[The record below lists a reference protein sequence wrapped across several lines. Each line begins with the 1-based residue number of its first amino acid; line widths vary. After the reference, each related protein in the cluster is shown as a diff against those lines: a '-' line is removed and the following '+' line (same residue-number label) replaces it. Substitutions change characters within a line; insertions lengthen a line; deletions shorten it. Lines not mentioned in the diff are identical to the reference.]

1 MSTELKLDLKGFT
14 AKQYAALILRD
25 DLGYSYGRAGR
36 QLGLTGYAFR
46 ELYKRAVFKAENKI
60 IYANSNFVLL

>member
-14 AKQYAALILRD
+14 ARQYAALILRE

-36 QLGLTGYAFR
+36 QLGLHRYAFR
-46 ELYKRAVFKAENKI
+46 ELYKRAVLKEEKKI
-60 IYANSNFVLL
+60 IYANSDFLLL

>member
-14 AKQYAALILRD
+14 AKQYAALILRE

-36 QLGLTGYAFR
+36 QLGLHRYAFR
-46 ELYKRAVFKAENKI
+46 ELYKRAVLKEEKKI
-60 IYANSNFVLL
+60 IYANSDFLLL